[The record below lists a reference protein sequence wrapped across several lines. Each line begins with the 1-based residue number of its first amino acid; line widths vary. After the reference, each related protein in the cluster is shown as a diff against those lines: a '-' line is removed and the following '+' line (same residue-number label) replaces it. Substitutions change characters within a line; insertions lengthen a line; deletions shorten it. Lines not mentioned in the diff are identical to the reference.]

1 MTGERRRSGRLVSLF
16 AIVTAGATLQ
26 PVAALAQ
33 NALQLGSGTA
43 YVTFGD
49 PAKLKLSQF
58 TVETWFRRDGTGTG
72 ASTGTGGIASL
83 LPLVTKGAAQAEGS
97 NVDANFI
104 LGIDTAGDVIAA
116 DFEEGAAG
124 ASPGLNHP
132 VSGVTP
138 IVNGVWYH
146 AAATYDGSTWQLYL
160 NGVLEAELLVGQPV
174 RDDSI
179 QHAAL
184 GTTIRSDGVT
194 VQGHFDGTLDEARIW
209 SVARSAADIRTD
221 INAQLTSGTNLVA
234 RWGLDDGA
242 GTTVADSIAPTADGT
257 IVGTGSAWVAG
268 APFDLATCSNNDN
281 VMLRFDGTN
290 DYVTFGNAAEL
301 GLSTFT
307 VETWFV
313 RTGAGTGNTTGSGGI
328 ASLVP
333 LVTKGAPESDGS
345 NVDANYILGIDT
357 AGNVLAAD
365 FEDTA
370 TGLNHPISGT
380 TPIVNNRWYHA
391 AATYD
396 GSTWQLYL
404 NGAPEATL
412 VVGAFTPRS
421 DSIQHAALGA
431 MLTSTGTRL
440 GAFAGVLDEVRI
452 WNFAKSG
459 SQVAAEY
466 QQQITSA
473 PGLVARWGLDEGSG
487 TSTADSTGAPFTTGT
502 LTNGPL
508 WTRSNS
514 LFSRIAAC
522 SDTVF
527 CNGPDTCNGD
537 GLRCVVHAGDPCTGG
552 SECADSCN
560 EAADDCFDLAGTP
573 CTDDG
578 EICTDDECDGAGSCA
593 HPAGNPGALCRSG
606 SGDSCDPDE
615 LCDGFSPTC
624 PADVVSSNGTIC
636 RMGSGDQCDPDE
648 TCTGVATDPCPADA
662 VEPSSTTC
670 RPVAGACD
678 VAENCTGVATDPCP
692 ADAVEPS
699 STTCRPAAG
708 DCDVAENCDGATVD
722 CPADAFEPASTE
734 CRPAVDACDV
744 AENCTGTDAS
754 CPADTG
760 LPDTDGDTVC
770 DAIDN
775 CDAIANPGQENAD
788 ADALGDACD
797 PCTNVVPTTQDKA
810 KLTLTKLLAPTGDEK
825 VTFKGFF
832 LSMPTSPTI
841 DPVANGLRFLITD
854 STGAT
859 PVDATL
865 PGGAYDPVSKA
876 GWKVNGAGTAWTYK
890 NTGKIVPLVDGIQ
903 KAQLKTIPST
913 PGKYKFSVKGK
924 NGTYAINTANLP
936 LVGTIVIDVPYAA
949 TGQCGEAQFTATP
962 PAKPSCV
969 LAGGGKTVKCK

>member
-1 MTGERRRSGRLVSLF
+1 MVAQRHRAGVFVRVF
-16 AIVTAGATLQ
+16 AVALAGVMPWPVT
-26 PVAALAQ
+26 ALAQ
-33 NALQLGSGTA
+33 SALQLGSGTA

-49 PAKLKLSQF
+49 PGKLKLAQF
-58 TVETWFRRDGTGTG
+58 TVETWFRRDGAGTA
-72 ASTGTGGIASL
+72 ASTGTGGIAAL
-83 LPLVTKGAAQAEGS
+83 LPLVTKGAAQAEAS

-116 DFEEGAAG
+116 DFEEGAGG

-138 IVNGVWYH
+138 IANGVWYH
-146 AAATYDGSTWQLYL
+146 AAATYDGTTWRLYL

-209 SVARSAADIRTD
+209 SVARSAADIRGD

-242 GTTVADSIAPTADGT
+242 GTTVADSIAPAADGT
-257 IVGTGSAWVAG
+257 IMGTGSAWVAG
-268 APFDLATCSNNDN
+268 APFDLATCSDDDN

-307 VETWFV
+307 IETWFV
-313 RTGAGTGNTTGSGGI
+313 RTGAGTGNTTGGGGI
-328 ASLVP
+328 SSLVP

-345 NVDANYILGIDT
+345 NVDANYILGINT

-370 TGLNHPISGT
+370 TGLNHPISGS

-412 VVGAFTPRS
+412 VVGAFTPRF
-421 DSIQHAALGA
+421 DSIQFGGLGA

-452 WNFAKSG
+452 WNFARSG
-459 SQVAAEY
+459 AQVAADY

-473 PGLVARWGLDEGSG
+473 PGLVARWGLDEGAG
-487 TSTADSTGAPFTTGT
+487 TTTADSTGAPFTSGT

-514 LFSRIAAC
+514 LFSRTAAC

-578 EICTDDECDGAGSCA
+578 ETCTDDECDGAGSCA

-615 LCDGFSPTC
+615 VCDGSSPAC
-624 PADVVSSNGTIC
+624 PPDVVAPNTTVC
-636 RMGSGDQCDPDE
+636 RTGSGDLCDPDE
-648 TCTGVATDPCPADA
+648 TCPGAAGQPCPADSVSA
-662 VEPSSTTC
+662 PSVVC
-670 RPVAGACD
+670 RPAAGECDVAENCDGTNPTCPADGKSTAVCRAAADVCDAAESCDGVGDTCPADAFEPATTVCRPSAGACD
-678 VAENCTGVATDPCP
+678 VAENCTGSA
-692 ADAVEPS
+692 
-699 STTCRPAAG
+699 
-708 DCDVAENCDGATVD
+708 
-722 CPADAFEPASTE
+722 
-734 CRPAVDACDV
+734 
-744 AENCTGTDAS
+744 AS

-775 CDAIANPGQENAD
+775 CEAIPNPGQENGD
-788 ADALGDACD
+788 ADLLGDACD
-797 PCTNVVPTTQDKA
+797 PCTNIVPTTQDKA
-810 KLTLTKLLAPTGDEK
+810 KLVLTKLLAPAGDEK
-825 VTFKGFF
+825 ATFKGFF
-832 LSMPTSPTI
+832 LGVPGTPSI

-859 PVDATL
+859 PVDVTIPAGVYDTL
-865 PGGAYDPVSKA
+865 TRT
-876 GWKVNGAGTAWTYK
+876 GWRVNGSGTAWTFK
-890 NTGKIVPLVDGIQ
+890 TSNTALANGIV
-903 KAQLKTIPST
+903 KAQLKAIPST
-913 PGKYKFSVKGK
+913 PGKYKVSVKGK
-924 NGTYAINTANLP
+924 DGTYAVDTANLP
-936 LVGTIVIDVPYAA
+936 LVGTIVIDPPNAA

-969 LAGGGKTVKCK
+969 AASGGKTVKCK